1 MNPVA
6 GKRLTYKRMRPNPLF
21 EECLEKLHEEAR
33 LNNTNYLPII
43 KEAMSSLSKYPL
55 PLKSGADCAI
65 LKGFNKS
72 LCGLLDKYV
81 LEAVSKNCLSHN
93 TTTTDE
99 VIDLENYPSSVSKDF
114 TSKST
119 HEIIDVETCNKSI
132 IHHKDNIDN
141 SPRSSCSEILP
152 KKGIYK
158 PQFKSGAFAILMGL
172 LELYKQNIEN
182 NVSKDEIIHV
192 AQKYCEE
199 SFKVAKTVRYSAWS
213 SMARLVKKG
222 FVIKSRGKNIQYA
235 LTEKGVSMAYNL
247 WNEYETKSSTNKF
260 MFQKPKED
268 VDIRNVSTS
277 DNFINLA
284 EMDHLEKIN
293 TSPEEV
299 LTNHPVI
306 YLPANCYDIVLLI
319 DKNEKNG
326 NEDSFHNYPDLKYE
340 LRSLKVGDFTWIARN
355 RVSNEELVL
364 PYIIERK
371 RMDDLGASI
380 KDGRFHEQKFR
391 LRKCGLKHVFY
402 LVESYDKNKH
412 VGLPLPSL
420 MQALANTRIQDGFKI
435 YYTDSLIKSHRFLAM
450 MTKRLQV
457 EYMNKSLCGASCD
470 PKDGMLMTFN
480 YFNKSSV
487 KTKVLSVTEMFIKM
501 LLQLKGMSVEKALAI
516 TSIYKT
522 PKSLLTAFENCDTK
536 QGALLLAPLKYGDL
550 NRNVGPTVSKTVFQ
564 LFTSY

>member
-21 EECLEKLHEEAR
+21 EVCLEKIYEEAR
-33 LNNTNYLPII
+33 LNNTKYLPVI
-43 KEAMSSLSKYPL
+43 KEAMLSLSKYPL

-72 LCGLLDKYV
+72 LCVLLDKYV
-81 LEAVSKNCLSHN
+81 LEEVSKNCLSHN
-93 TTTTDE
+93 TTTDE
-99 VIDLENYPSSVSKDF
+99 VIDLETYQGSVSKDF
-114 TSKST
+114 TLKPLST
-119 HEIIDVETCNKSI
+119 QEIIDVENCNTSI

-172 LELYKQNIEN
+172 LEHYKKNSEKN
-182 NVSKDEIIHV
+182 LSKNEIIQV

-199 SFKVAKTVRYSAWS
+199 SFKVAKSVRYSAWS
-213 SMARLVKKG
+213 SMARLINKG
-222 FVIKSRGKNIQYA
+222 LVIKIRSKKIQYA

-247 WNEYETKSSTNKF
+247 WNEYETKPSTNKF
-260 MFQKPKED
+260 MFQKPMEV
-268 VDIRNVSTS
+268 VDIGNVSSS
-277 DNFINLA
+277 DNLINLQ
-284 EMDHLEKIN
+284 EINPFEKIN
-293 TSPEEV
+293 TDCEEA
-299 LTNHPVI
+299 LTPVI

-326 NEDSFHNYPDLKYE
+326 NDDPFHNYPDLKYE

-470 PKDGMLMTFN
+470 PKDGMLMTYN

-516 TSIYKT
+516 TSVYKT
-522 PKSLLTAFENCDTK
+522 PKSLLTAYENCDTK
-536 QGALLLAPLKYGDL
+536 LGALLLAHLKYGDL
-550 NRNVGPTVSKTVFQ
+550 NRNVGPTVSKTIYQ
-564 LFTSY
+564 LFTTY